1 MKPFRT
7 DFSGDCCRRYH
18 WSAIGI
24 AVVMLLSG
32 SAIAMQDLLPGAVL
46 ITQKNRAFE
55 PGTVEIDKGQTL
67 HIVNDDGQLMHHAY
81 VASSNFN
88 FDSGEQLPG
97 TAVDIQF
104 STLGK
109 YFVLCGIHPKMRL
122 SVTVR

>member
-1 MKPFRT
+1 MK
-7 DFSGDCCRRYH
+7 FSWTGISRHRYARIH
-18 WSAIGI
+18 RIGI
-24 AVVMLLSG
+24 GIFAVMLLSG
-32 SAIAMQDLLPGAVL
+32 SAIAMQDLPPGAVL
-46 ITQKNRAFE
+46 ITQKNRAFD

-104 STLGK
+104 PGLGR

-122 SVTVR
+122 AVTVR